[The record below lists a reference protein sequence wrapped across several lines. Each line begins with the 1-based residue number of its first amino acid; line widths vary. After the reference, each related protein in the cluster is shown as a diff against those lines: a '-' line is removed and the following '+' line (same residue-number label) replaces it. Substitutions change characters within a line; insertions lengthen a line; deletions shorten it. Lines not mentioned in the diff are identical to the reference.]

1 MAPTK
6 NGSMIHGIILATA
19 FQITTATEY
28 SAIECDQHGT
38 RATLLKDS
46 FGLIT
51 KTSLKC
57 LSSSPNVMRKPLLLG
72 RAPAMDTRK
81 AGAKYRSV
89 GHGNLRTY
97 LLPQYMRCLILTG
110 TRIVPLLKS
119 MHLYLLYTCIS
130 IGLPNMLGRS
140 QRVRDQCS
148 HINLVNEG
156 VRG

>member
-1 MAPTK
+1 
-6 NGSMIHGIILATA
+6 
-19 FQITTATEY
+19 
-28 SAIECDQHGT
+28 
-38 RATLLKDS
+38 
-46 FGLIT
+46 
-51 KTSLKC
+51 
-57 LSSSPNVMRKPLLLG
+57 
-72 RAPAMDTRK
+72 MDTRK

-148 HINLVNEG
+148 HINLINEG
-156 VRG
+156 VGDEESVTQTPHPLHDAMTTSLVSAASRVTRGLRPSRRTLTAGRPGLAWRRLSVARTRSDAAFIMRNTRNFA